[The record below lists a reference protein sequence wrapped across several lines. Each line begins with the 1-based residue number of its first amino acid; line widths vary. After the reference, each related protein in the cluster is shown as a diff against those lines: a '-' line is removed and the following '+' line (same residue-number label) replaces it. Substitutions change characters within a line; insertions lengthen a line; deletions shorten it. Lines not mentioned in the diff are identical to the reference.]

1 MLYAESMKSQLSIV
15 VGYDRN
21 RAIGAGGDLP
31 WGRNLPADLRRVR
44 ELTLGKTIVMGR
56 KTFESI
62 SRALP
67 GRENIV
73 LSRSALDVADV
84 IAVSSLTE
92 AYARASK
99 EDIVIFG
106 GSSVYEQALPDV
118 DVVYATEVDAEFPD
132 PDAFFPELDE
142 SWKEVARESH
152 AADDRNLYDYDFVTY
167 AKEKTPAE

>member
-1 MLYAESMKSQLSIV
+1 MLYAEFMKSIV

-31 WGRNLPADLRRVR
+31 WGRDLPADLRRVR

-73 LSRSALDVADV
+73 LTRSPLDVADV
-84 IAVSSLTE
+84 IAVSSLAE
-92 AYARASK
+92 AYQRASK

-106 GSSVYEQALPDV
+106 GSSVYGQALPDV
-118 DVVYATEVDAEFPD
+118 DVVYATEVDAEFPGAD
-132 PDAFFPELDE
+132 TFFPELDE
-142 SWKEVARESH
+142 GWKEIARESH
-152 AADDRNLYDYDFVTY
+152 VADERNLYNHDFVTY
-167 AKEKTPAE
+167 AKEITPTE